1 MHFSKA
7 RYEMHAETIQD
18 GRHRTDSRS
27 GKNPGSRRT
36 RAAAGRRPAGA
47 VRVLLVA
54 VALLAV
60 ATAPAVA
67 QDTVTIAIGYIPNIQ
82 FAPLYVGME
91 KGFFAEE
98 DLELEIEYGFGVDV
112 FSLLSLGRI
121 DVGLS
126 DSDQLI
132 VSGTDQDLS
141 LKAIFQYYQRY
152 PVSVVALASEV
163 SEPGDLA
170 GGSIGVPETYGTSYI
185 GMQAFL
191 EEYGLK
197 GEVREQRIG
206 YTQIPSLLNDRVDAA
221 VTFSNN
227 EPIQMRLRGH
237 DIVEWEVRDFSELVG
252 ASFISSDRII
262 DRRSGVMRRFVR
274 ALERSVAY
282 TVENQEE
289 AVELSLPY
297 LGDVDESQ
305 IEFQRRSLAA
315 TAELFEPPEGAAYGD
330 FDRAA
335 YRSSI
340 RAIRDLGLIEEA
352 YGPSRI
358 LREIE

>member
-1 MHFSKA
+1 MH
-7 RYEMHAETIQD
+7 
-18 GRHRTDSRS
+18 TDTMNRV
-27 GKNPGSRRT
+27 GTGSRQSGG
-36 RAAAGRRPAGA
+36 RARRRPAGVFRA
-47 VRVLLVA
+47 LLVA
-54 VALLAV
+54 LVLVVLA
-60 ATAPAVA
+60 AAPAVA

-132 VSGTDQDLS
+132 VSGTNEDLS

-152 PVSVVALASEV
+152 PVSVVALASEI
-163 SEPGDLA
+163 SDPADLA

-185 GMQAFL
+185 GLQAFL
-191 EEYGLK
+191 EQYDLK
-197 GEVREQRIG
+197 DQVTEQRIG

-227 EPIQMRLRGH
+227 EPIQLRLRGH
-237 DIVEWEVRDFSELVG
+237 EIVEWEVREFSDLVG

-289 AVELSLPY
+289 AVELALPY

-305 IEFQRRSLAA
+305 VEFQRRSLAA
-315 TAELFEPPEGAAYGD
+315 TAELFEPPEGADYGA

-335 YRSSI
+335 YRASI
-340 RAIRDLGLIEEA
+340 RAIRDLGLIDQA

-358 LREIE
+358 LRPIE